1 MRVEGQERAAD
12 PGKSVLLTASAGSGK
27 THALVGRIINL
38 LLAGAGPG
46 ELAAITFTEKA
57 AAEMKA
63 RLLKTL
69 AAYAWGEAAA
79 EEAGGL
85 ARTPEEVLSELS
97 ARQEPLKISTVH
109 AFCHWLLKRFPL
121 EAGVP
126 AGFSVMDDSEIPL
139 RRDAAAGECLEAAVG
154 TALDKDLQ
162 TLSGAGF
169 SVQQTKDLLA
179 AALDRRGQFF
189 LLEERA
195 GGPEELDA
203 RLEPY
208 SEECLARFG
217 QALAD
222 AGLPAQA
229 SSLAGMLRQ
238 YGVDDDADRL
248 DRFGRP
254 SMPVGFKKAF
264 ARAFS
269 LFYTGKGK
277 EIKPKA
283 NPPLTKKAIKDALS
297 GTLKGKVRDEKVAA
311 VSAEYAEMHHAFLES
326 LSALAGLYDEYVSA
340 SAAASFIRLYRKAE
354 EVYTARNHGDGLL
367 DFDDLEIYAYRLLS
381 GPDAPVV
388 MSRLDERTLHYLVD
402 EFQDTGELQWA
413 IMERLGS
420 EAFAGQGAEGSRA
433 ATFFAVGDKKQSIY
447 RFRKANYRLM
457 DRLREKMES
466 CIEPGRRDFP
476 ALDFNFRSAPE
487 VLRVADDVFGPLIG
501 GYVPSEPYRKQPGG
515 SVKLRIAPDEA
526 EALAEEVAAAY
537 GLPVWDG
544 NAFRPAGFADMAVLI
559 RSRTALPEYE
569 AALRVRGIGYKVAG
583 GVGFFYQAE
592 VQAVLNIL
600 KYLDNPA
607 DTVSLAAFLKSPL
620 FGLSDGQVERVVAGG
635 AELLEEICPRAH
647 RTLDAASAGKSGPLG
662 PLVETIIRESGA
674 VPAFGEHGGPAAV
687 LNLEKLTATARDFDA
702 RGGAGLQDF
711 MEWVSAYREKADM
724 ATADLDLPRFR
735 DFVTI
740 MTVHSAKGLEFPVVF
755 LPGAGRG
762 RKNGTGPLLMG
773 EGGRFALKAQT
784 LLGRS
789 TSYGALEQ
797 AEEAEQDGEETRLLY
812 VAMTRAKDHLVVL
825 AEDKKPAKGSWLEKI
840 YSAAPEGLFGA
851 DFAAIPSPC
860 EYVYPR
866 DGRPAAM
873 AAETDADEMPFSL
886 PKTDRLAPVPPVPA
900 VAWRSPSGMAGHLP
914 EEAKGRFDPM
924 LRGSIIHRCLEAHG
938 KTGSYSVRAAAI
950 TEEGFSLLSPDEQ
963 KSLVKDI
970 EAALAALLADSEMK
984 ALLSPG
990 EGRHF
995 ELPLL
1000 LSRGDEIIYGH
1011 ADLVIIE
1018 GRKARVID
1026 YKSGFTETP
1035 PEAVAEA
1042 YRPQLEAYREA
1053 VKEAFGATSVEA
1065 GLLLVDRQAFT
1076 VLDFFA
1082 RQE

>member
-1 MRVEGQERAAD
+1 MERTGRMRVEGQERAAT
-12 PGKSVLLTASAGSGK
+12 PGRSVLLTASAGSGK

-38 LLAGAGPG
+38 LLSGAGPG

-69 AAYAWGEAAA
+69 AAYAWGEEE

-85 ARTPEEVLSELS
+85 ARSPEEVLSELS
-97 ARQEPLKISTVH
+97 ARQEPLKVSTVH

-154 TALDKDLQ
+154 TGLDKDLR
-162 TLSGAGF
+162 TLSDAGF
-169 SVQQTKDLLA
+169 SVQQTKDLIA
-179 AALDRRGQFF
+179 SALDRRGLLF
-189 LLEERA
+189 LLEERTGSPDA
-195 GGPEELDA
+195 LDA
-203 RLEPY
+203 RLAQY
-208 SEECLARFG
+208 ADGCLGRFS
-217 QALAD
+217 QALAG
-222 AGLPAQA
+222 AGLSARA
-229 SSLAGMLRQ
+229 SMLAGILRQ
-238 YGVDDDADRL
+238 YGFDDEADRL
-248 DRFGRP
+248 DRFGQSSTLP
-254 SMPVGFKKAF
+254 GFRKAF
-264 ARAFS
+264 TRAYP
-269 LFYTGKGK
+269 LFYTGEGK
-277 EIKPKA
+277 KIKPKT
-283 NPPLTKKAIKDALS
+283 NPPLTKKAIKEALS
-297 GTLKGKVRDEKVAA
+297 GTLKGKARDEKVAA
-311 VSAEYAEMHHAFLES
+311 VSAEYAEMHHAFVES
-326 LSALAGLYDEYVSA
+326 LNALAALHDECVSA

-354 EVYTARNHGDGLL
+354 EVYTARNHGEGLL

-388 MSRLDERTLHYLVD
+388 MSRLDERTFHYLVD

-420 EAFAGQGAEGSRA
+420 EAFAGQGAEGGRA

-457 DRLREKMES
+457 DALREKMES

-487 VLRVADDVFGPLIG
+487 VLKVVDEVFGPLMD
-501 GYVPSEPYRKQPGG
+501 GYVPSEPHRKQTGG
-515 SVKLRIAPDEA
+515 SVKLRVAPDEA

-544 NAFRPAGFADMAVLI
+544 SSFRPARWSDMAILI
-559 RSRTALPEYE
+559 RSRTALPDYE
-569 AALRVRGIGYKVAG
+569 AALRARGIGYKVAG
-583 GVGFFYQAE
+583 GVGFFFQAE

-600 KYLDNPA
+600 KYLNNGS
-607 DTVSLAAFLKSPL
+607 DTVSLAASLKSPL

-635 AELLEEICPRAH
+635 EESLKEICPRAH
-647 RTLDAASAGKSGPLG
+647 ETLEAASAERSGPLG
-662 PLVETIIRESGA
+662 PLVYTIIRKSGA
-674 VPAFGEHGGPAAV
+674 VPAFGENGGPAAV

-711 MEWVSAYREKADM
+711 VEWVSAYREKADM

-773 EGGRFALKAQT
+773 EGGSFALKTLA

-812 VAMTRAKDHLVVL
+812 VAMTLSKDHLVVL
-825 AEDKKPAKGSWLEKI
+825 AEDRKPGSWLEKI
-840 YSAAPEGLFGA
+840 YSAAPESLFGKG
-851 DFAAIPSPC
+851 FAGIPGPC
-860 EYVYPR
+860 EYVYPKE
-866 DGRPAAM
+866 GRPAAT
-873 AAETDADEMPFSL
+873 AVETHADETPLSL
-886 PKTDRLAPVPPVPA
+886 PKAERLAPPPPAPA

-914 EEAKGRFDPM
+914 EEAAGRFDPM

-938 KTGSYSVRAAAI
+938 KTGSYSVKAAADA
-950 TEEGFSLLSPDEQ
+950 EEGFSMLSPGEQ
-963 KSLVKDI
+963 SALLKDV
-970 EAALAALLADSEMK
+970 ETVLAALLADPDIK
-984 ALLSPG
+984 TLLSPG

-1035 PEAVAEA
+1035 AEAVADA
-1042 YRPQLEAYREA
+1042 YRPQLEAYCEA
-1053 VKEAFGATSVEA
+1053 VKEAFGVGSVEA
-1065 GLLLVDRQAFT
+1065 GILVVDRRKIIN
-1076 VLDFFA
+1076 VSW
-1082 RQE
+1082 EG